1 MEKNNKGLITFLVG
15 VIVVLVV
22 LCILFAMNVISFDKK
37 DTDSKMEEKLVG
49 TYTYKGEYYDRERNA
64 SGEGFNETEA
74 YALGKMTYEVL
85 TLNADGSAIMG
96 YSNARGSG
104 SKGAGK
110 WSVSGDKILI
120 NNDECTNNGNCQKV
134 FVYSYHEF
142 NDGIQ
147 IKSSNNNVAIV
158 YLKKSDSNNI
168 DDKDIDFKMTLGD
181 VSINLNGINTKLSLD
196 GTLDLSYDNNKY
208 LGASISGYCLGSNNE
223 KYLIHGPGDGA
234 TLYYNGNNIKLM
246 FTESIPQNVEYV
258 DGTVKD
264 ISQVDWNTVKIKY
277 CRVDKII
284 LISNDNNNLEKE
296 VKIEKNFN

>member
-104 SKGAGK
+104 SNGAGK
-110 WSVSGDKILI
+110 WSVSGNKISI
-120 NNDECTNNGNCQKV
+120 NNEECTDGGNCQKV
-134 FVYSYHEF
+134 WEYSYFET
-142 NDGIQ
+142 NEGIQ

-264 ISQVDWNTVKIKY
+264 ISQVDWNTVKIK
-277 CRVDKII
+277 
-284 LISNDNNNLEKE
+284 
-296 VKIEKNFN
+296 

>member
-37 DTDSKMEEKLVG
+37 DTDSKIEEKLVG

-64 SGEGFNETEA
+64 SGEGFNETDA

-85 TLNADGSAIMG
+85 TLNADGSAIMS

-104 SKGAGK
+104 SNGSGK
-110 WSVSGDKILI
+110 WSISGDKISV
-120 NNDECTNNGNCQKV
+120 NNEKCTDGGNCQKV
-134 FVYSYHEF
+134 WEYSYFES
-142 NDGIQ
+142 NKGIE

-158 YLKKSDSNNI
+158 YLKKSDSN
-168 DDKDIDFKMTLGD
+168 DKDIDFKMTLGD
-181 VSINLNGINTKLSLD
+181 VSINLNGVNTKLSLD
-196 GTLDLSYDNNKY
+196 GTLDLSYDSNKY
-208 LGASISGYCLGSNNE
+208 LGASISGYCLGNNNE

-234 TLYYNGNNIKLM
+234 TLYYNGNDIKLM
-246 FTESIPQNVEYV
+246 FTENVPQNVEYT

-264 ISQVDWNTVKIKY
+264 ISQVDWNNVKIKY
-277 CRVDKII
+277 CKVDKIV
-284 LISNDNNNLEKE
+284 LISNDNNNNLEKE